1 MRKRPAVIFG
11 SDGLEGCEYSVFEI
25 LSNSVDE
32 ARQGFGDTIEMRVF
46 SDRSIEITDWGR
58 GIPLGWNDKE
68 GRYNW
73 ELIYCELY
81 AGGKYDNNA
90 ENASYVFS
98 LRLNGLGAR
107 ATQYSSEYFEVAS
120 FDGENKYE
128 VSFRKGYPI
137 GPDGEP
143 IVLEDNPP
151 REQLDK
157 VLRVTPLP
165 KSERRSGHNS
175 ALETRILRCSP
186 R

>member
-1 MRKRPAVIFG
+1 MRLRAHGIRDTLK
-11 SDGLEGCEYSVFEI
+11 L
-25 LSNSVDE
+25 VDE

-46 SDRSIEITDWGR
+46 PTAGIEITDWGR

-98 LRLNGLGAR
+98 LGLNGLGAC

-120 FDGENKYE
+120 LMVKTNM
-128 VSFRKGYPI
+128 
-137 GPDGEP
+137 
-143 IVLEDNPP
+143 
-151 REQLDK
+151 
-157 VLRVTPLP
+157 
-165 KSERRSGHNS
+165 RS
-175 ALETRILRCSP
+175 A
-186 R
+186 